1 MLSKITYIYI
11 YIDYRL
17 YTHTLS
23 WIQITPGVTLNYV
36 TPLNIFLLDENFD
49 ESIVGLD
56 FLLLYM
62 LAKLQDDL
70 RSITILLIKCLNFNF
85 LYLKLCIKYGFLD
98 RKVIGIQLA

>member
-1 MLSKITYIYI
+1 M
-11 YIDYRL
+11 
-17 YTHTLS
+17 S

-49 ESIVGLD
+49 ESTVGLD

-70 RSITILLIKCLNFNF
+70 RSIAILLIKCLNFNF

-98 RKVIGIQLA
+98 